1 MLQHYKQRHSPY
13 LTTINHK
20 TTMKRHLLIL
30 CLAVSS
36 TRVFAGSATLADF
49 SITAFN
55 PSGVAYTEQLSAL
68 FGTYSGGVFTPLIVT
83 SPTIGVNSGYLIN
96 ADEEFQLNLTQG
108 NNNNVVAGT
117 ALFASIY
124 QGTTYSPSAAQI
136 VLTDPSWIA
145 PTFTITTPELA
156 WELSA
161 STAAVSVLGQTGT
174 FNYNA
179 GSPEVT
185 LAVPEP
191 STYALFSLAG
201 LALGGYAVRRRRRA

>member
-1 MLQHYKQRHSPY
+1 MLTSNQRLSLN
-13 LTTINHK
+13 LTTKHHK
-20 TTMKRHLLIL
+20 TTMKRHLFIL
-30 CLAVSS
+30 CLALSS
-36 TRVFAGSATLADF
+36 TRLFAGSATLADF

-55 PSGVAYTEQLSAL
+55 PSGGAYTEQLSAL

-96 ADEEFQLNLTQG
+96 ADEEFQLNITQG
-108 NNNNVVAGT
+108 NNNNVAAGA

-136 VLTDPSWIA
+136 VLTDPAWIA

-156 WELSA
+156 WSLSGA
-161 STAAVSVLGQTGT
+161 TTAVSVLGQTGT
-174 FNYNA
+174 FNYNS

-191 STYALFSLAG
+191 STYALLGLAG
-201 LALGGYAVRRRRRA
+201 LALGGYAARRRRRA